1 MQNSEDFEKLQKEIE
16 NNITDWYPF
25 EENIKYII
33 LKDFSK
39 DKIQEFKNLL
49 KDLEENTRILII
61 LDNKLSIRN
70 VCQNIE
76 KQDSLFNR
84 KEIEELLDKNGLTY
98 RKFYYPLPNSKMTN
112 VIFTDSHLPDTQT
125 ILRNIIF
132 YKDSDIKKNDE
143 RKEFEK
149 LINQDSNLFK
159 IFANTFLIE
168 CSKNEFIDNEIE
180 FVSFSNMRKEE
191 YRIKTIIKGDKV
203 YKQAVNEK
211 SKKHIEQIKQNIDII
226 NEVKLDTL
234 DTYIENTII
243 SNYQKNR
250 ETFDKIIVEKLKNNQ
265 IEEAEQLINNFFQEL
280 KQKLII
286 VETEKNVFDKYEI
299 EYEKQDIENLT
310 FVKYGLW
317 DLIFQNIFYIDD
329 RYYFF
334 DQEWI
339 EENLPLEFIIY
350 RTFVYNKELQ
360 DLIDIRQVFEKF
372 NINDK
377 HIGMF
382 GQLDNKLQL
391 QTRSD
396 ICWKLHT
403 ESLDITNEEKLVK
416 ILEHNTAQMTQEFKT
431 LLNEKD
437 ARIKFLEDNME
448 QTCEIL
454 KQREK
459 ELEYMKNS
467 TSWKITEPL
476 RKLKAKKRR
485 KEMRKK

>member
-1 MQNSEDFEKLQKEIE
+1 MQSSENFEMLQKQIE

-25 EENIKYII
+25 EENTKYII

-39 DKIQEFKNLL
+39 DKIQELENSL
-49 KDLEENTRILII
+49 KHLEDNSRILII
-61 LDNKLSIRN
+61 LDNKLSIKN
-70 VCQNIE
+70 FCQNIE
-76 KQDSLFNR
+76 KQGQLFNR
-84 KEIEELLDKNGLTY
+84 KEIEELLDKNGLIY

-112 VIFTDSHLPDTQT
+112 VIFTDNHLPDTQT

-132 YKDSDIKKNDE
+132 YKDNDIKKNEE
-143 RKEFEK
+143 RQEFNK
-149 LINQDSNLFK
+149 LIKQDPNLFK

-168 CSKNEFIDNEIE
+168 CSKKEFIDNEIE

-203 YKQAVNEK
+203 YKQAVNDK
-211 SKKHIEQIKQNIDII
+211 SKNHIEQIKRNIDII
-226 NEVKLDTL
+226 NEIKLNTL
-234 DTYIENTII
+234 DTYTENNII
-243 SNYQKNR
+243 SDYQKGK
-250 ETFDKIIVEKLKNNQ
+250 ETFDKVIVNKLKNNEIQ
-265 IEEAEQLINNFFQEL
+265 EAEQLVTDFFKEL
-280 KQKLII
+280 KHKLQI
-286 VETEKNVFDKYEI
+286 VETEKNVFDKYKI
-299 EYEKQDIENLT
+299 EYEKQDVENLT

-329 RYYFF
+329 KYYFF

-350 RTFVYNKELQ
+350 RTFIYNKELQ

-391 QTRSD
+391 QTRSE
-396 ICWKLHT
+396 ICWKLHN

-437 ARIKFLEDNME
+437 ARIKFLEDNIE

-467 TSWKITEPL
+467 ASWRITEPL

-485 KEMRKK
+485 KEMMKK

>member
-1 MQNSEDFEKLQKEIE
+1 MQTSENFEILQKEIE

-25 EENIKYII
+25 EENTKYII

-39 DKIQEFKNLL
+39 DKIQEFENLL
-49 KDLEENTRILII
+49 QNLEDNSKILII
-61 LDNKLSIRN
+61 LDNKLSVRN

-76 KQDSLFNR
+76 RQDNLFDR
-84 KEIEELLDKNGLTY
+84 KEIEELLDKKGLTH

-112 VIFTDSHLPDTQT
+112 VIFTDNHLPDAQT
-125 ILRNIIF
+125 ISRNIVF
-132 YKDSDIKKNDE
+132 YKDNDIKKNDE
-143 RKEFEK
+143 RQEFDK
-149 LINQDSNLFK
+149 IIKQNPDLFK
-159 IFANTFLIE
+159 VFANTFFIE
-168 CSKNEFIDNEIE
+168 CSKNEFTDNGIE

-226 NEVKLDTL
+226 NEIKLDTL
-234 DTYIENTII
+234 DTYTENTII
-243 SNYQKNR
+243 SNYQKER
-250 ETFDKIIVEKLKNNQ
+250 ETFDKIIVDKLKNN
-265 IEEAEQLINNFFQEL
+265 ETHEAEQLINNFFEEL

-286 VETEKNVFDKYEI
+286 LQSEKNVFDKYEI

-317 DLIFQNIFYIDD
+317 DLIFQNIFYIDNK
-329 RYYFF
+329 YYFF

-339 EENLPLEFIIY
+339 EENLPIEFIIY
-350 RTFVYNKELQ
+350 RTFIYNKELQ
-360 DLIDIRQVFEKF
+360 DLINIRQVFEKF

-382 GQLDNKLQL
+382 GQLDNKLQI
-391 QTRSD
+391 QTRSEV
-396 ICWKLHT
+396 CWNLHT
-403 ESLDITNEEKLVK
+403 KSLDITNEEKLIK

-454 KQREK
+454 RQREK

-467 TSWKITEPL
+467 TSWRITEPL
-476 RKLKAKKRR
+476 RRLKAKKRR
-485 KEMRKK
+485 KEMMKK